1 MQQTSILVFL
11 QLLVHIIIVT
21 EGFPVS
27 KDQPLVIY
35 SSNKRYQNFKWNPLV
50 QPDFLQAIQNKDA
63 DNCGNRCSN
72 TEQQENLFNEEL
84 HETLM
89 KKKDVLT
96 RSWGAGGMPF
106 SVLYMNPKPPKSLR
120 SPIIAEPLR
129 SPPPHST
136 NSAAF
141 IPPMA
146 EHTFANN
153 ILDPEETD
161 IQRGGG
167 IQAQALTGSGGGGA
181 VGPLPTRRQYSIIP
195 QLFVSYGWG
204 PLGK

>member
-1 MQQTSILVFL
+1 MSITV
-11 QLLVHIIIVT
+11 LLVNIIIVT
-21 EGFPVS
+21 EGFPIS
-27 KDQPLVIY
+27 RDQPLVIY
-35 SSNKRYQNFKWNPLV
+35 SSNKRYQNLKWNPFV
-50 QPDFLQAIQNKDA
+50 QPDFLQTIQKKDI
-63 DNCGNRCSN
+63 DNCGNHCN
-72 TEQQENLFNEEL
+72 TEQQENNPFTEEL
-84 HETLM
+84 HEPLL

-96 RSWGAGGMPF
+96 RTWGAGGMPF

-129 SPPPHST
+129 SPPSHTS
-136 NSAAF
+136 NSAA
-141 IPPMA
+141 IMQPMT

-153 ILDPEETD
+153 IQDEEETD

-167 IQAQALTGSGGGGA
+167 IQAQALTGTGGA

>member
-1 MQQTSILVFL
+1 MQQTSIIIFL
-11 QLLVHIIIVT
+11 QLLVHIIVVT

-27 KDQPLVIY
+27 RDQPLVIY
-35 SSNKRYQNFKWNPLV
+35 SSNKRYQNFKWNPFV
-50 QPDFLQAIQNKDA
+50 KSDFLQAVQKDS
-63 DNCGNRCSN
+63 DNCGDRCN
-72 TEQQENLFNEEL
+72 TERQENLFNEEL
-84 HETLM
+84 REPLQ
-89 KKKDVLT
+89 KKKDILT

-129 SPPPHST
+129 SPPPHSI
-136 NSAAF
+136 NSAAIIQP
-141 IPPMA
+141 IP
-146 EHTFANN
+146 EHSFVHQLQDEDE
-153 ILDPEETD
+153 ID
-161 IQRGGG
+161 IRRGGG
-167 IQAQALTGSGGGGA
+167 IQAQALTGTGGA